1 MPVRNDRDGHR
12 LMEEVELHDVFHEDA
27 ERAEIQRAAD
37 VRARAAEI
45 YEEME
50 AFNRLP
56 ANEWQ

>member
-1 MPVRNDRDGHR
+1 MG
-12 LMEEVELHDVFHEDA
+12 EEAELQDVFVEDA
-27 ERAEIQRAAD
+27 ERTEIERAAD

-45 YEEME
+45 YEEQE